1 MIILYTEEVCTQED
15 AEMLETYGEQVDFT
29 YIGSLE
35 PLVSYLKDL
44 KLNKEPEHV

>member
-29 YIGSLE
+29 DIGSLE
-35 PLVSYLKDL
+35 LLISYLKRL
-44 KLNKEPEHV
+44 EAE